1 MENTNSTVT
10 LTIKDLGSI
19 KDIIELA
26 CTRGA
31 FRANELKTVGDTYD
45 RLDAFLSAILA
56 QAEAE
61 KSATEANQQGEQ
73 P

>member
-10 LTIKDLGSI
+10 LTIKDLGNI
-19 KDIIELA
+19 KDAIELA
-26 CTRGA
+26 CARGA
-31 FRANELKTVGDTYD
+31 FRANEMKTVGDTYD
-45 RLDAFLSAILA
+45 RLDIFLSAILA

-61 KSATEANQQGEQ
+61 KSAAEANQQGEQ

>member
-10 LTIKDLGSI
+10 LTIKDLGYI